1 MTGPT
6 HRTGWAVALVRTA
19 IDGTAPGIGW
29 LLGGPQ
35 SAWLFIRTAGV
46 QR

>member
-1 MTGPT
+1 MTDLA

>member
-1 MTGPT
+1 MTDLAY
-6 HRTGWAVALVRTA
+6 RAGWAVASVRTA
-19 IDGTAPGIGW
+19 IDGTVPGIGW